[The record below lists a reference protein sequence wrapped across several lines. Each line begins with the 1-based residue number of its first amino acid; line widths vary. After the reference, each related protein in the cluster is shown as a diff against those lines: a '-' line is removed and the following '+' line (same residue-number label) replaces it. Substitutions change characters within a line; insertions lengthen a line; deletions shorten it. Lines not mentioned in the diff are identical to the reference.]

1 MKASEVYSGYKPQAV
16 SKHRALNNVHLK
28 AVVDRL
34 VAAGDHEAADTI
46 IWQMWWRDLDAQ
58 RERFLIAQFHESIAE
73 KVDEALEAPIV
84 ATGD

>member
-1 MKASEVYSGYKPQAV
+1 MKASEVYAGYKPTAV

-28 AVVDRL
+28 AVIDRL

-58 RERFLIAQFHESIAE
+58 RERFLIEQFREQMAE
-73 KVDEALEAPIV
+73 RLMKRW
-84 ATGD
+84 